1 MHPKTNPFIYASPK
15 NSTGTTYMSDS
26 ILSITILAYVII
38 KCTASLQ
45 SDDNMSSDTANCG
58 V

>member
-15 NSTGTTYMSDS
+15 NSTETTYMSDS

-38 KCTASLQ
+38 KCPASL
-45 SDDNMSSDTANCG
+45 
-58 V
+58 